1 MSMLS
6 EVFPKESMGWLRN
19 VPDPAISLNSALRI
33 EALNRP
39 ALELKEPPMQIGQS
53 LDTLLGEQG
62 QKLAAGL
69 RGLSPDNPSTR
80 IEIEVGDRLFR
91 ISVQLLGDSGYLLL
105 FFDITREKKREQF
118 KTDILSMVAHD
129 LRNPLAFLYMTLE
142 MMTHSTWNLPE
153 QTRAGLLN
161 DCYEETDRLLKMID
175 DLSELS
181 KIDTGHI
188 EVDPEEVN
196 VEDLVQSSL
205 ISMKIFAKRSEL
217 TLYQSVPKIL
227 PPIWG
232 DKDKLVQIL
241 INLVSNAIKFSSTG
255 AIIVVSASHL
265 VADGRDEVL
274 IAVSDTGVG
283 IPEAE
288 VPLLFQKYTRGSGS
302 KAIKVKGSGLG
313 LYIVKAL
320 VDAHR
325 GRIEI
330 ASRPGLGSTFIV
342 ALPTARSRNVE
353 REALKE

>member
-1 MSMLS
+1 MSMIS
-6 EVFPKESMGWLRN
+6 EVHAKESMSWLRN
-19 VPDPAISLNSALRI
+19 LPDPAISLNSALRI

-39 ALELKEPPMQIGQS
+39 ALDLKDPPMQIGQS

-80 IEIEVGDRLFR
+80 IEIEVGERLFR
-91 ISVQLLGDSGYLLL
+91 VSAQLLVDAGYLLL

-153 QTRAGLLN
+153 PTRAGLLN

-181 KIDTGHI
+181 KIDTGRI
-188 EVDPEEVN
+188 EVDPEEVY
-196 VEDLVQSSL
+196 VEDLIQSSL
-205 ISMKIFAKRSEL
+205 ISMRIFAKRSEL

-241 INLVSNAIKFSSTG
+241 INLVSNAIKFTTPG
-255 AIIVVSASHL
+255 GIVVVSAASL
-265 VADGRDEVL
+265 KSTERDEIL
-274 IAVSDTGVG
+274 ISVSDTGVG
-283 IPEAE
+283 IPEPE
-288 VPLLFQKYTRGSGS
+288 VPSLFHKYTRGSGS

-320 VDAHR
+320 VDAHK
-325 GRIEI
+325 GRIEV
-330 ASRPGLGSTFIV
+330 ASQPGVGSTFIV
-342 ALPTARSRNVE
+342 AVPTARSRGAA
-353 REALKE
+353 RGTAA

>member
-6 EVFPKESMGWLRN
+6 EVHPKESMSWLRN
-19 VPDPAISLNSALRI
+19 LQDPAISLNSALRI
-33 EALNRP
+33 EALNRA
-39 ALELKEPPMQIGQS
+39 ALEMKEPPMQIGQS

-69 RGLSPDNPSTR
+69 RGMSPDNPSTR

-91 ISVQLLGDSGYLLL
+91 TSVQLMADGGYLLL

-181 KIDTGHI
+181 KIDTGRI
-188 EVDPEEVN
+188 EVDPEEVY
-196 VEDLVQSSL
+196 VEDLIQSSL
-205 ISMKIFAKRSEL
+205 ISMRIFAKRSEL

-241 INLVSNAIKFSSTG
+241 INLVSNAIKFTTPG
-255 AIIVVSASHL
+255 GIVVVSASNL
-265 VADGRDEVL
+265 KTEDRDEIL
-274 IAVSDTGVG
+274 ISVSDTGVG

-288 VPLLFQKYTRGSGS
+288 VPTLFHKYTRGSGS
-302 KAIKVKGSGLG
+302 KTIKVKGSGLG

-320 VDAHR
+320 VDAHK
-325 GRIEI
+325 GRIEV
-330 ASRPGLGSTFIV
+330 ASHPGVGSTFIV
-342 ALPTARSRNVE
+342 ALPTARSRSASRN
-353 REALKE
+353 AA